1 LCLLLTESRLLCADA
16 ALIKLRLSEPE
27 LPRPYMIRCGVPGL
41 FVLFTPPLALSCG
54 LAYLAQLQV
63 LRHTYNPCAVSHK
76 RRCAF
81 PLASLVSK
89 TTPSASS
96 SSSSSSS
103 SFFPSP
109 STPSSSSSSSSRL
122 FAIYRELSRDCF
134 ADAGGNGRRARARRA
149 GVLCVGTVGVER

>member
-1 LCLLLTESRLLCADA
+1 LCRQSQETLRVSSRFACFEDYSQ
-16 ALIKLRLSEPE
+16 RFF
-27 LPRPYMIRCGVPGL
+27 
-41 FVLFTPPLALSCG
+41 FVFFVVFFFFS
-54 LAYLAQLQV
+54 
-63 LRHTYNPCAVSHK
+63 VS
-76 RRCAF
+76 F
-81 PLASLVSK
+81 YSVS
-89 TTPSASS
+89 SFFFS

-109 STPSSSSSSSSRL
+109 STPSSSSSSSSSRL